1 MLHLIIRFA
10 AKRSSPMEDVI
21 LVNAQL
27 LLPGH
32 PLHLQKRH
40 LHLRSGILVAISDT
54 PLQVKDALYVES
66 PGLKISWGWFDLR
79 AYFPDPG
86 FEHKETLA
94 SGRRAAAAGGFTA
107 VALLPN
113 TQPVVDDK
121 DTLRYLQ
128 SDNPHELVQIH
139 PIAAVTKKAEGKEFS
154 EMIDLHRHG
163 ALAFSDGLHPIQD
176 SDLVLKTL
184 LYLQPLNALLIQ
196 RPEDTH
202 ITRFGVM
209 NEGAVAVQ
217 LGLKG
222 MPALAEHL
230 MIQRDL
236 ALLEYAGGRIHFSCI
251 SSARSVELIRQAKAR
266 GLAVT
271 ADVAAPHL
279 LFDETA
285 LSNFDSVFK
294 LNPPLRTAEDRAAL
308 WEGLRDGTL
317 DAIVS
322 DHQPHEIEAKQL
334 ELDLAAFGMSS
345 IETVFAMS
353 TMASNLPTE
362 LIIEKLSVAPRK
374 IINIPLSPF
383 EVDTAVNLTIFD
395 DTVEWT
401 FEKSRSLSPAHPLL
415 GQRLKGKV
423 LGVVNNQKT
432 EWFL

>member
-1 MLHLIIRFA
+1 
-10 AKRSSPMEDVI
+10 MEDVI
-21 LVNAQL
+21 LVSAQL

-32 PLHLQKRH
+32 PLHLQRKH
-40 LHLRSGILVAISDT
+40 LHLRSGVLLAISDT
-54 PLQVKDALYVES
+54 PLSVDNALYVES
-66 PGLKISWGWFDLR
+66 PNLKVSWGWFDLR

-86 FEHKETLA
+86 FEQKETLM
-94 SGRRAAAAGGFTA
+94 SGRRAAAAGGFTE

-128 SDNPHELVQIH
+128 SDNPHELVQLH

-184 LYLQPLNALLIQ
+184 LYLQPFNGLLIQ

-202 ITRFGVM
+202 ITRFGIM
-209 NEGAVAVQ
+209 NEGSTAVL

-251 SSARSVELIRQAKAR
+251 SSAHSIELIRQAKAR

-271 ADVAAPHL
+271 ADVAAPYL

-285 LSNFDSVFK
+285 LHNFDTVFK

-308 WEGLRDGTL
+308 WQGLRDGTL

-353 TMASNLPTE
+353 TMESKLPTE
-362 LIIEKLSVAPRK
+362 LVVEKLSVTPRK
-374 IINIPLSPF
+374 IVGISLPPF
-383 EVDTAVNLTIFD
+383 ETNQVANLTVFD
-395 DTVEWT
+395 DSIEWL

-423 LGVVNNQKT
+423 LGVVNNQKM

>member
-1 MLHLIIRFA
+1 
-10 AKRSSPMEDVI
+10 MEDVI

-27 LLPGH
+27 VLPGH
-32 PLHLQKRH
+32 PLHLQKKH
-40 LHLRSGILVAISDT
+40 LHLRSGVLLAISDT
-54 PLQVKDALYVES
+54 PLSVDNALYVES
-66 PGLKISWGWFDLR
+66 PNLKVSWGWFDLR

-86 FEHKETLA
+86 FEQKETLM
-94 SGRRAAAAGGFTA
+94 SGRRAAAAGGFTE

-128 SDNPHELVQIH
+128 SDNAHELVQLH

-184 LYLQPLNALLIQ
+184 LYLQPFNGLLIQ

-202 ITRFGVM
+202 ITRFGIM
-209 NEGAVAVQ
+209 NEGSTAVL

-251 SSARSVELIRQAKAR
+251 SSAHSIELIRQAKAR

-271 ADVAAPHL
+271 ADVAAPYL

-285 LSNFDSVFK
+285 LHNFDTVFK

-308 WEGLRDGTL
+308 WQGLRDGTL

-353 TMASNLPTE
+353 TMKSKLPTE
-362 LIIEKLSVAPRK
+362 LVVEKLSVTPRK
-374 IINIPLSPF
+374 IVGMSLPPF
-383 EVDTAVNLTIFD
+383 ETNQVANLTVFD
-395 DTVEWT
+395 DSIEWL

-423 LGVVNNQKT
+423 LGVVNNQKM

>member
-1 MLHLIIRFA
+1 
-10 AKRSSPMEDVI
+10 MEDVI
-21 LVNAQL
+21 LVSAQL
-27 LLPGH
+27 VLPGH
-32 PLHLQKRH
+32 PLHLQKKH
-40 LHLRSGILVAISDT
+40 LHLRSGVLLAISDT
-54 PLQVKDALYVES
+54 PLSVDNALYVES
-66 PGLKISWGWFDLR
+66 PNLKVSWGWFDLR

-86 FEHKETLA
+86 FEQKETLM
-94 SGRRAAAAGGFTA
+94 SGRRAAAAGGFTE

-128 SDNPHELVQIH
+128 SDNAHELVQLH

-184 LYLQPLNALLIQ
+184 LYLQPFNGLLIQ

-202 ITRFGVM
+202 ITRFGIM
-209 NEGAVAVQ
+209 NEGSTAVL

-251 SSARSVELIRQAKAR
+251 SSAHSVELIRQAKAR

-271 ADVAAPHL
+271 ADVAAPYL

-285 LSNFDSVFK
+285 LHNFDTVFK

-308 WEGLRDGTL
+308 WQGLRDGTL

-353 TMASNLPTE
+353 TMKSKLPTE
-362 LIIEKLSVAPRK
+362 LVVEKLSVTPRK
-374 IINIPLSPF
+374 IVGISLPPF
-383 EVDTAVNLTIFD
+383 ETNQVANLTVFD
-395 DTVEWT
+395 DSIEWL

-423 LGVVNNQKT
+423 LGVVNNQKM

>member
-1 MLHLIIRFA
+1 
-10 AKRSSPMEDVI
+10 MEDVI
-21 LVNAQL
+21 LVSAQL
-27 LLPGH
+27 VLPGH
-32 PLHLQKRH
+32 PLHLQKKH
-40 LHLRSGILVAISDT
+40 LHLRSGVLLAISDT
-54 PLQVKDALYVES
+54 PLSVDNALYVES
-66 PGLKISWGWFDLR
+66 PNLKVSWGWFDLR

-86 FEHKETLA
+86 FEQKETLM
-94 SGRRAAAAGGFTA
+94 SGRRAAAAGGFTE

-128 SDNPHELVQIH
+128 SDNAHELVQLH

-184 LYLQPLNALLIQ
+184 LYLQPFNGLLIQ

-202 ITRFGVM
+202 ITRFGIM
-209 NEGAVAVQ
+209 NEGSTAVL

-251 SSARSVELIRQAKAR
+251 SSAHSVELIRQAKAR

-271 ADVAAPHL
+271 ADVAAPYL

-285 LSNFDSVFK
+285 LHNFDTVFK

-308 WEGLRDGTL
+308 WQGLRDGTL

-353 TMASNLPTE
+353 TMESKLPTE
-362 LIIEKLSVAPRK
+362 LVVEKLSVTPRK
-374 IINIPLSPF
+374 IVGISLPPF
-383 EVDTAVNLTIFD
+383 ETNQVANLTVFD
-395 DTVEWT
+395 DSIEWL

-423 LGVVNNQKT
+423 LGVVNNQKM